1 MEKLRTRLASQPHTK
16 AAANQNSCRL
26 NKVGT
31 RRFAQSANTS
41 RVVQLGNELLEE
53 RLASSAPLQLLPFLY
68 CWYWSPGVAA
78 LAFKRRLL
86 CWIKGQFDAKS
97 SPVDSALMQ
106 YIHVYTWVKVTFNLH
121 VPSAI
126 CSGNTQLSPLHR
138 MPGNGRL
145 HSTGGP

>member
-41 RVVQLGNELLEE
+41 RVVQLGNELL
-53 RLASSAPLQLLPFLY
+53 
-68 CWYWSPGVAA
+68 YWSPGVAA